1 MLELRSCGERIRTN
15 DLWVMSPTSYH
26 CSTPRCFD
34 GAKVLLF
41 LYNAN
46 FLGDF
51 FSFSAFFC
59 PCFPF
64 GMIKICI
71 FASVM
76 SLTVSKTTNVLIEAA
91 RILFTRNGY
100 DHTTMTDIARE
111 AKKGRR
117 TLYVHF
123 PSKEVLLRRVIE
135 MELNKIL
142 DVLRAIAEKD
152 VPADR
157 KIMEFVFSRLNNVR
171 HSIFRNG
178 SLRAD
183 FTRFYLTIDSIRRK
197 YDKFEINLIRGILL
211 EGRDQGIFRFENP
224 DVMATLIHF
233 SIKGLESPYVRG
245 QITNDVDVRTLE
257 RHARQV
263 ILRGLGMNI

>member
-1 MLELRSCGERIRTN
+1 
-15 DLWVMSPTSYH
+15 MSM
-26 CSTPRCFD
+26 
-34 GAKVLLF
+34 AV
-41 LYNAN
+41 N
-46 FLGDF
+46 
-51 FSFSAFFC
+51 
-59 PCFPF
+59 
-64 GMIKICI
+64 
-71 FASVM
+71 
-76 SLTVSKTTNVLIEAA
+76 KTTNVLIEAA
-91 RILFTRNGY
+91 RVQYIRNGY

-123 PSKEVLLRRVIE
+123 PSKEVLLRSVIE

-142 DVLRAIAEKD
+142 DVLRAIAEKE
-152 VPADR
+152 VSADR
-157 KIMEFVFSRLNNVR
+157 KIMEFVISRLNNVR
-171 HSIFRNG
+171 HTIFRNG

-197 YDKFEINLIRGILL
+197 YDKIEISLIRSILV
-211 EGRDQGIFRFENP
+211 EGRNQGLFRFDDA
-224 DVMATLIHF
+224 DVMATLIHY

-245 QITNDVDVRTLE
+245 QVGGNVEVQILE

>member
-1 MLELRSCGERIRTN
+1 
-15 DLWVMSPTSYH
+15 MSM
-26 CSTPRCFD
+26 
-34 GAKVLLF
+34 AV
-41 LYNAN
+41 N
-46 FLGDF
+46 
-51 FSFSAFFC
+51 
-59 PCFPF
+59 
-64 GMIKICI
+64 
-71 FASVM
+71 
-76 SLTVSKTTNVLIEAA
+76 KTTNVLIEAA
-91 RILFTRNGY
+91 RVLFTRNGY
-100 DHTTMTDIARE
+100 DHATMTDIARE

-123 PSKEVLLRRVIE
+123 PSKEVLLRSVIE

-152 VPADR
+152 VSADR
-157 KIMEFVFSRLNNVR
+157 KIMEFVISRLNNVR
-171 HSIFRNG
+171 HTIFRNG

-197 YDKFEINLIRGILL
+197 YDKIEISLIRSILI
-211 EGRDQGIFRFENP
+211 EGRNQGLFRFDDA
-224 DVMATLIHF
+224 DVMATLIHY

-245 QITNDVDVRTLE
+245 QVGSNVEVQILE

>member
-1 MLELRSCGERIRTN
+1 
-15 DLWVMSPTSYH
+15 MSM
-26 CSTPRCFD
+26 
-34 GAKVLLF
+34 AV
-41 LYNAN
+41 N
-46 FLGDF
+46 
-51 FSFSAFFC
+51 
-59 PCFPF
+59 
-64 GMIKICI
+64 
-71 FASVM
+71 
-76 SLTVSKTTNVLIEAA
+76 KTTNVLIEAA
-91 RILFTRNGY
+91 RVLFTRNGY

-123 PSKEVLLRRVIE
+123 PSKEVLLRSVIE

-142 DVLRAIAEKD
+142 DVLKAIAEKD
-152 VPADR
+152 VSADR
-157 KIMEFVFSRLNNVR
+157 KIMEFVISRLNNVR
-171 HSIFRNG
+171 HTIFRNG

-197 YDKFEINLIRGILL
+197 YDKIEISLIRSILI
-211 EGRDQGIFRFENP
+211 EGRNQGLFRFDDA
-224 DVMATLIHF
+224 DVMATLIHY

-245 QITNDVDVRTLE
+245 QVGSNVEVQILE

>member
-1 MLELRSCGERIRTN
+1 
-15 DLWVMSPTSYH
+15 MSM
-26 CSTPRCFD
+26 
-34 GAKVLLF
+34 AV
-41 LYNAN
+41 N
-46 FLGDF
+46 
-51 FSFSAFFC
+51 
-59 PCFPF
+59 
-64 GMIKICI
+64 
-71 FASVM
+71 
-76 SLTVSKTTNVLIEAA
+76 KTTNVLIEAA
-91 RILFTRNGY
+91 RVLFIRNGY

-123 PSKEVLLRRVIE
+123 PSKEVLLRSVIE

-152 VPADR
+152 VSADR
-157 KIMEFVFSRLNNVR
+157 KIMEFVISRLNNVR
-171 HSIFRNG
+171 HTIFRNG

-197 YDKFEINLIRGILL
+197 YDKIEISLIRSILI
-211 EGRDQGIFRFENP
+211 EGRNQGLFRFDDA
-224 DVMATLIHF
+224 DVMATLIHY

-245 QITNDVDVRTLE
+245 QVGSNVEVQILE

>member
-1 MLELRSCGERIRTN
+1 MAVN
-15 DLWVMSPTSYH
+15 
-26 CSTPRCFD
+26 
-34 GAKVLLF
+34 
-41 LYNAN
+41 
-46 FLGDF
+46 
-51 FSFSAFFC
+51 
-59 PCFPF
+59 
-64 GMIKICI
+64 
-71 FASVM
+71 
-76 SLTVSKTTNVLIEAA
+76 KTTNVLIEAA
-91 RILFTRNGY
+91 RVLFIRNGY

-123 PSKEVLLRRVIE
+123 PSKEVLLRSVIE

-142 DVLRAIAEKD
+142 DVLRAIAEKE
-152 VPADR
+152 VSADR
-157 KIMEFVFSRLNNVR
+157 KIMEFVISRLNNVR
-171 HSIFRNG
+171 HTIFRNG

-197 YDKFEINLIRGILL
+197 YDKIEISLIRSILV
-211 EGRDQGIFRFENP
+211 EGRNQGLFRFDDA
-224 DVMATLIHF
+224 DVMATLIHY

-245 QITNDVDVRTLE
+245 QVGGNVEVQILE

>member
-1 MLELRSCGERIRTN
+1 
-15 DLWVMSPTSYH
+15 MSM
-26 CSTPRCFD
+26 
-34 GAKVLLF
+34 AV
-41 LYNAN
+41 N
-46 FLGDF
+46 
-51 FSFSAFFC
+51 
-59 PCFPF
+59 
-64 GMIKICI
+64 
-71 FASVM
+71 
-76 SLTVSKTTNVLIEAA
+76 KTTNVLIEAA
-91 RILFTRNGY
+91 RVLFIRNGY

-123 PSKEVLLRRVIE
+123 LSKEVLLRSVIE

-142 DVLRAIAEKD
+142 DVLRAIAEKE
-152 VPADR
+152 VSADR
-157 KIMEFVFSRLNNVR
+157 KIMEFVISRLNNVR
-171 HSIFRNG
+171 HTIFRNG

-197 YDKFEINLIRGILL
+197 YDKIEISLIRSILV
-211 EGRDQGIFRFENP
+211 EGRNQGLFRFDDA
-224 DVMATLIHF
+224 DVMATLIHY

-245 QITNDVDVRTLE
+245 QVGGNVEVQILE